1 METTKCYF
9 EIEGLDFGFPDE
21 LDFGDL
27 DLEDAGA
34 EDICEDQQTEPAM

>member
-9 EIEGLDFGFPDE
+9 EIDGPDFGFPDE

-27 DLEDAGA
+27 DLEDAGT
-34 EDICEDQQTEPAM
+34 EEIYGGQQAEPAV